1 LRADLGAQVLRR
13 RNLIIATDDSDGIF
27 ITLDGL
33 AFQCPEHDI
42 KPEDVKKQDRFRRS
56 LATDFFNS
64 WDVFNN
70 DRNSALVERK
80 DDLLVLFM
88 STTIYFEPHPPFF
101 IGGLRPI

>member
-1 LRADLGAQVLRR
+1 LGAQVLRR

-33 AFQCPEHDI
+33 AFQCPEDDI

-64 WDVFNN
+64 WDV
-70 DRNSALVERK
+70 L
-80 DDLLVLFM
+80 
-88 STTIYFEPHPPFF
+88 TTIEIQRLSKGKMTF
-101 IGGLRPI
+101 

>member
-1 LRADLGAQVLRR
+1 LGAQVLRR

-64 WDVFNN
+64 WDV
-70 DRNSALVERK
+70 L
-80 DDLLVLFM
+80 
-88 STTIYFEPHPPFF
+88 TTIEIQRLSKGKMTF
-101 IGGLRPI
+101 